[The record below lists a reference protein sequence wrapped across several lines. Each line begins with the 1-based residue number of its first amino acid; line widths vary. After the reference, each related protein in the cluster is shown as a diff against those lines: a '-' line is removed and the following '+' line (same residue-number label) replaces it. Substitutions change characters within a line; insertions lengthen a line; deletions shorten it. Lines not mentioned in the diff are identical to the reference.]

1 MIKWLK
7 EFFYDD
13 RDLFN
18 IVIPFMLYS
27 LIISIII
34 FIFSIVSAYT
44 ITDDGF
50 IAGILVSMFVYTI
63 VLLITLAI
71 NKKGGLG

>member
-18 IVIPFMLYS
+18 IIIPFMLYL
-27 LIISIII
+27 LIISIIM
-34 FIFSIVSAYT
+34 FIFSILSVYA

-50 IAGILVSMFVYTI
+50 IAGILVSMFVYHHSI
-63 VLLITLAI
+63 F
-71 NKKGGLG
+71 NNFSD